1 MENFFCKKGMFF
13 PVQVSATFAQPPGKR
28 TKKPSAPVSAEHLI
42 SVATSHLQKEDD
54 EFFYYGLRLHC
65 KNEKN

>member
-1 MENFFCKKGMFF
+1 LQE
-13 PVQVSATFAQPPGKR
+13 
-28 TKKPSAPVSAEHLI
+28 KKPSAPVSAEHLI